1 MQLQEDTYLYTLTII
16 WMTANFSLKMIDN
29 RRHWN
34 NIFKMLTEKHSQA
47 SVCPQKQKWNKD
59 TVDEENEENLL
70 PAALLYKKYWRKF
83 YMLKGNDTRWN
94 LESSEIKKTTEIINS
109 LINLKSCFKKYVWL
123 LKANI

>member
-59 TVDEENEENLL
+59 TVDEE
-70 PAALLYKKYWRKF
+70 KRRKF
-83 YMLKGNDTRWN
+83 VTSSSALQEILKEV
-94 LESSEIKKTTEIINS
+94 L
-109 LINLKSCFKKYVWL
+109 YVKREWY
-123 LKANI
+123 